1 MAVQRKRVDTMAS
14 KKNRLEE
21 FRGRMPVKEA
31 AARIGV
37 DFPTWYKWERGGA
50 FPTLP
55 YVWRIEELLSSLN
68 DRPIG
73 YREIWAE
80 ADPAFEGL
88 A

>member
-31 AARIGV
+31 STRIGV

-68 DRPIG
+68 ERPIS

-88 A
+88 